1 MQHTDHMIASF
12 TMPQPVCA
20 AIHLRQ
26 ILGKIS
32 FPVPF
37 ILYEHT
43 SSRCSHDCA
52 NGHTA
57 IVQILIDRGAYIS
70 AKDKD
75 EETPA
80 RMAIRQLFKY

>member
-1 MQHTDHMIASF
+1 
-12 TMPQPVCA
+12 MPQPVCA

-57 IVQILIDRGAYIS
+57 IV
-70 AKDKD
+70 
-75 EETPA
+75 
-80 RMAIRQLFKY
+80 